1 MEAKKIRFFKQGKN
15 WYADIPNH
23 TLEENEMVT
32 GADILLDYLCRRDG
46 NEVTLTVSEE
56 RPSWYS
62 VDFEFHIKE
71 CEHDDEG
78 ATYSVGG
85 REIIKF
91 IEHLGGNVFG
101 YEPTVWLC
109 NVMHDVF
116 GEHPKDIYVYSI
128 EN

>member
-1 MEAKKIRFFKQGKN
+1 METKKIKFFKQDN
-15 WYADIPNH
+15 RWYADIPNH
-23 TLEENEMVT
+23 TLEENEMVM

-56 RPSWYS
+56 RPDWYG
-62 VDFEFHIKE
+62 VDFEFHMK
-71 CEHDDEG
+71 EHDDEG
-78 ATYSVGG
+78 ATYEVGG

-91 IEHLGGNVFG
+91 IEHLDGNVFG
-101 YEPTVWLC
+101 DEPTVWLC

-116 GEHPKDIYVYSI
+116 GEHPKHIYIYTI